1 MEVTA
6 VLSAQAIRPVVTAP
20 AVYIPDVVE
29 ALKDRYGFVVVPHTP
44 EQVLNRESLTFGHG
58 KFVHE
63 QRTMLIVSL
72 KIFAQAFLV
81 ETGTSTEDSDLVID
95 DLLKWLPTS
104 GLSVTVH
111 ELGTGRIYMSHLEV
125 ALSVPLEHWFPMTA
139 KIGEMIADSFRR
151 QGRSQEV
158 PPFQVY
164 FLGMNVDPTN
174 VPHPCDFRIERRL
187 NVPYVENKY
196 FAQAPLTTAEHITI
210 LRAVEEAVLSTKP

>member
-6 VLSAQAIRPVVTAP
+6 VLSAQAIRPAVTAP
-20 AVYIPDVVE
+20 AVYIPDVIE
-29 ALKDRYGFVVVPHTP
+29 ALKERYGFVVVPQTP
-44 EQVLNRESLTFGHG
+44 EQVLNRESLTFAHG

-63 QRTMLIVSL
+63 QRTILIASL

-81 ETGTSTEDSDLVID
+81 ETGNSTEDSDLVID

-104 GLSVTVH
+104 GLSVTLR
-111 ELGTGRIYMSHLEV
+111 ELGAARIYMSHLEV

-151 QGRSQEV
+151 QGRSEEV
-158 PPFQVY
+158 PPFRVY
-164 FLGMNVDPTN
+164 SLGMNVDPLS
-174 VPHPCDFRIERRL
+174 VPHFCDFRIERRL
-187 NVPYVENKY
+187 NVPYAENKY

-210 LRAVEEAVLSTKP
+210 LRALEEAVLTTRP